1 MSSAFPG
8 LAVVPGRGRRLL
20 LLALLATAGAFSAS
34 VPSVPPQPSV
44 PAPSV
49 PQLSVPAPDR
59 SALAPVADAERSSSP
74 LAAAAQRGG
83 RVPALR
89 MPVAGPVVRGFEA
102 RAGPFGPGHRGIDIA
117 APPGERV
124 RAPAAGRVVFAG
136 TVAGTA
142 WVSLL
147 VAPGVLVTVGPV
159 LDPAVTRGRR
169 VRAHTTVGRL
179 GPGHGVE
186 ALARWFPSGE
196 GATLHLGVRVDG
208 VYVDPLAYLVDRP
221 RPRLAPLVAPG
232 GLPAP

>member
-34 VPSVPPQPSV
+34 VPSVPPQ
-44 PAPSV
+44 
-49 PQLSVPAPDR
+49 LSVPAPDR
-59 SALAPVADAERSSSP
+59 SALAPVADAGRSSSP
-74 LAAAAQRGG
+74 LAAAQREG

>member
-34 VPSVPPQPSV
+34 VPSVPPQ
-44 PAPSV
+44 
-49 PQLSVPAPDR
+49 LSVPAPDR
-59 SALAPVADAERSSSP
+59 SALAPVADAGRSSSP
-74 LAAAAQRGG
+74 LAAAAAQRGG

-208 VYVDPLAYLVDRP
+208 VYVDPLAHLVDRP

>member
-34 VPSVPPQPSV
+34 VPSVPPQ
-44 PAPSV
+44 
-49 PQLSVPAPDR
+49 LSVPAPDR
-59 SALAPVADAERSSSP
+59 SALAPVADAGRSSSP
-74 LAAAAQRGG
+74 LAAAQRGG

-208 VYVDPLAYLVDRP
+208 VYVDPLAHLVDRP
-221 RPRLAPLVAPG
+221 RPRLAPLAAPG